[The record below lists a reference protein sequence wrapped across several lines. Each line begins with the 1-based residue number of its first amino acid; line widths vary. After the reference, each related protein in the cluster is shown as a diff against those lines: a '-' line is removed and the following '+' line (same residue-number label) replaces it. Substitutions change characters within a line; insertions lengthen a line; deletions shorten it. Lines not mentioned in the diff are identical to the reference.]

1 MCYVSILPAQQFKY
15 FDSVGVFQNRT
26 ILLFA
31 LSEKQHV
38 NSSTIICIEIYF
50 MVFYNFI
57 RIMWSRLHE
66 KKGMG
71 SG

>member
-15 FDSVGVFQNRT
+15 FDSVGI

-38 NSSTIICIEIYF
+38 NSSTIICNEIYF
-50 MVFYNFI
+50 MGFYNFI